1 MLNYIIN
8 MKNHFVKLFLF
19 VSIFC
24 FSQTKRDSILKNAVI
39 LPINQGFSGN
49 NNNYLKS
56 YSILNQL
63 DLEYGYEK
71 YLHKRM
77 LEYSYRFN
85 DTLSFKSDLTILVKE
100 FGFKIDL
107 LSGDEIYYNAIIDGE
122 LSIWF
127 KEMYLKNHL
136 IWLNENF
143 NKLKDLRKLN
153 DSNIK
158 DQALAKLASIL
169 INVKLNTNDS
179 ITVFNAINRFNLENI
194 NVVYE
199 ISKKYDIYVNSKK
212 FPIIQNGLDTV
223 LVHNLRDNTDY
234 TWNLLYPY
242 IKKAYI
248 NNEVDNVIFQNY
260 DFYCFLKNGYQEF
273 NSYSIEQIPEQFRK
287 NKKEIKLKSTE
298 EFQIIKKEF
307 KWY

>member
-1 MLNYIIN
+1 MN

-24 FSQTKRDSILKNAVI
+24 FSQTKRDSILKNAVV

-49 NNNYLKS
+49 DNNYLKS

-71 YLHKRM
+71 DLHKRM

-85 DTLSFKSDLTILVKE
+85 DTLSFKSDLSTLVKE

-143 NKLKDLRKLN
+143 NKLKDIRKLN
-153 DSNIK
+153 EVNVK
-158 DQALAKLASIL
+158 DQVISRLASKLLSIKL
-169 INVKLNTNDS
+169 NVKDS
-179 ITVFNAINRFNLENI
+179 VDVFSTINNINLENI
-194 NVVYE
+194 NDVYE
-199 ISKKYDIYVNSKK
+199 ISKKHDVYINSKK
-212 FPIIQNGLDTV
+212 FPIIQNGLNNV
-223 LVHNLRDNTDY
+223 LVHNLRDNTNY

-242 IKKAYI
+242 IKKAYV
-248 NNEVDNVIFQNY
+248 NNEVDNVIFQSY

-273 NSYSIEQIPEQFRK
+273 NSYIIEQIPEQFRK

-298 EFQIIKKEF
+298 EFQKIKKEF